1 MNVPIVIPARI
12 GSERIKTKPLER
24 IAKESVIRLI
34 SQIARNS
41 QKASNVIVCSDS
53 HEILDSVKGVADTI
67 LTNGTYLNGTER
79 AIRSVLSKRPDAIVV
94 LDCGEIMLKS
104 ESIDEAIEMVVRKEC
119 DVSTIVKP
127 VSGFD
132 MADFNSV
139 KVALSSDSN
148 IMYLS
153 RAPIP
158 YPVKH
163 LSFEL
168 TRKNSKS
175 NPFWKH
181 LGAVCYNEKAYKS
194 YLSTPRSDVEETE
207 NIDLIRSIEG
217 HMRIKALKI
226 GYEAKTL
233 NVSGDVF
240 TIEQLI
246 SSNRI
251 KEGKPAYYP
260 NI

>member
-12 GSERIKTKPLER
+12 GSERIGEKPLKM
-24 IAKESVIRLI
+24 IAKEPVIRLV
-34 SQIARNS
+34 SQIAKKS
-41 QKASNVIVCSDS
+41 QKASSVIVCSDS
-53 HEILDSVKGVADTI
+53 QKILDSVKGIADTI

-79 AIRSVLSKRPDAIVV
+79 AIRSVSSKRPDAIVV
-94 LDCGEIMLKS
+94 LDCGEVMLEP
-104 ESIDEAIEMVVRKEC
+104 ESVDSAIEMVTRKEC

-132 MADFNSV
+132 MADFNSIKAV
-139 KVALSSDSN
+139 LTSDSHV
-148 IMYLS
+148 MYLS
-153 RAPIP
+153 RAPVP
-158 YPVKH
+158 YPTKY

-168 TRKNSKS
+168 FRKNSKS
-175 NPFWKH
+175 NPFWKQ
-181 LGAVCYNEKAYKS
+181 LGVVCYNEKAYKS
-194 YLSTPRSDVEETE
+194 YLSTPRFEVEEAE

-217 HMRIKALKI
+217 HMKIKAIKI
-226 GYEAKTL
+226 GYEARTL

-240 TIEQLI
+240 AIEQLI

-251 KEGKPAYYP
+251 REGKPAYYP